1 MMLILQKQEGQ
12 QGSFYIEEDNR
23 RVAEIEYTLSGEKT
37 LTIDHTEVDEQLQ
50 GKQIGV
56 RLVDAVADFAR
67 AHQYKVVPKC
77 SYAAALM
84 QRESRFSD
92 VLG

>member
-12 QGSFYIEEDNR
+12 QGSFYTEEDNR
-23 RVAEIEYTLSGEKT
+23 QWLELKYTLGGEKT
-37 LTIDHTEVDEQLQ
+37 LTIDHAEVDEQLQ

-56 RLVDAVADFAR
+56 KLVEAVANFAR

-77 SYAAALM
+77 NYAAALM
-84 QRESRFSD
+84 QRENRFSN
-92 VLG
+92 VPG